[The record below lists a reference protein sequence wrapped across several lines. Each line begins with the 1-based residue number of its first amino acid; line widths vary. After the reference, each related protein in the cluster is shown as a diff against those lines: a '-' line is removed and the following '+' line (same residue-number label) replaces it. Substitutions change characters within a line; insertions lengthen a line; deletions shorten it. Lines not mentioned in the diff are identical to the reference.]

1 MNKIKRTRADAAF
14 DAVNIA
20 LLAILTVILFYPLYF
35 VLIASVSDPY
45 AIAQGSVKLFPVRPT
60 LEAYQNIMKDA
71 RIWLGYRNTIV
82 YTVLGT
88 LLSLALTIPSAYVL
102 SKEFGSFFRNGN
114 NSAVLAVHPAIDG
127 AKIPFAAATVSGI
140 VFGSKEY
147 GFAAR
152 N

>member
-60 LEAYQNIMKDA
+60 
-71 RIWLGYRNTIV
+71 RT
-82 YTVLGT
+82 
-88 LLSLALTIPSAYVL
+88 S
-102 SKEFGSFFRNGN
+102 
-114 NSAVLAVHPAIDG
+114 
-127 AKIPFAAATVSGI
+127 
-140 VFGSKEY
+140 
-147 GFAAR
+147 
-152 N
+152 

>member
-102 SKEFGSFFRNGN
+102 SKKDLPGR
-114 NSAVLAVHPAIDG
+114 AVLMTFCLITMYFLSLIHI
-127 AKIPFAAATVSGI
+127 
-140 VFGSKEY
+140 
-147 GFAAR
+147 
-152 N
+152 